1 MNNYDLEK
9 IFFNATRIRK
19 IENAISSSYHNKQM
33 RCPIHLSV
41 GQEVVASAICN
52 FLDKNDCVVSSH
64 RSHAHYL
71 AKGGDLNK
79 MMAELYGK
87 KTGCSLG
94 RGGSMHLIDLDVKF
108 MGATAI
114 VGNTIPVGV
123 GIGESIAQAQS
134 NNISVIFFGDGATE
148 QGVFYE
154 SINYAAVRNIP
165 TLFVCENNSFSVYTN
180 MKPRQSPKRR
190 IYKIVREFGIE
201 SKYISRLDIEGIN
214 EIKIIIN
221 NIKNHRQPFFIEI
234 DTFRT
239 LEHCG
244 PSNDDHLGYR
254 SKKEIQIAN
263 ANDPL
268 AKFEQSLLSQDSN
281 FASKK
286 AEKFVGIDI
295 EIKSAF
301 DFAEKSPFPDSVDPV
316 LDVYKSL

>member
-1 MNNYDLEK
+1 MNNNSLES

-19 IENAISSSYHNKQM
+19 IENAISSSYHNKKM

-41 GQEVVASAICN
+41 GQEVVASTICN

-71 AKGGDLNK
+71 AKGGDINK
-79 MMAELYGK
+79 MIAELYGK

-123 GIGESIAQAQS
+123 GIGEAISQEQS

-154 SINYAAVRNIP
+154 SVNYAAVRNLP
-165 TLFVCENNSFSVYTN
+165 VLFICENNNFSVYTN
-180 MKPRQSPKRR
+180 MQPRQSSNRS
-190 IYKIVREFGIE
+190 IYKMVKEFGIE
-201 SKYISRLDIEGIN
+201 SKYIPRLDIESIN
-214 EIKIIIN
+214 EIEVIIS
-221 NIKNHRQPFFIEI
+221 NIKNFRQPFFIEI
-234 DTFRT
+234 DTFRM

-244 PSNDDHLGYR
+244 PSNDDYLGYR
-254 SKKEIQIAN
+254 SKNEIQN
-263 ANDPL
+263 GNMSDPL
-268 AKFEQSLLSQDSN
+268 TKLEQILLLQDSN
-281 FASKK
+281 FKNK
-286 AEKFVGIDI
+286 RAEKLIEFDI
-295 EIKSAF
+295 EIKAAF
-301 DFAEKSPFPDSVDPV
+301 DFAEKSPFPDLVDPI